1 MLQPMHVAFG
11 NSLTTF
17 TWQLFPYATQASSKK
32 LNTERRKAYLYWDC
46 ISLLASKCALLEH
59 SLCPSLLLQDRP
71 VAGDSQDCGSCLGSK
86 ATGQKKA
93 AMMQCRLRLPHS
105 RAEGRLLTHQGHTR
119 AQGSQISSYEIIHI
133 KFLQEGKVWVGGLLS
148 WIYQRRGLT

>member
-1 MLQPMHVAFG
+1 MHVAFG
-11 NSLTTF
+11 NSSTTF
-17 TWQLFPYATQASSKK
+17 TRQLFPYATQASSKK

>member
-1 MLQPMHVAFG
+1 MHVAFG
-11 NSLTTF
+11 NSSTTF

>member
-105 RAEGRLLTHQGHTR
+105 RAEGRLLTHQGNCTGLSDLQLWDYSYKISTGRKSLSGR
-119 AQGSQISSYEIIHI
+119 AVI
-133 KFLQEGKVWVGGLLS
+133 LDLS
-148 WIYQRRGLT
+148 EERFDLK

>member
-1 MLQPMHVAFG
+1 MHVAFG

-17 TWQLFPYATQASSKK
+17 TWQLFPYATQASSKN

>member
-1 MLQPMHVAFG
+1 MHVAFG

-105 RAEGRLLTHQGHTR
+105 QAEGRLLTHQGHTR